1 MESGFCI
8 EILSAGHPPCL
19 MALPPGA
26 LVVGRSPRS
35 CRLVV
40 PDPRVSRVHLL
51 IRRDA
56 NRGITIIDLYS
67 ANGTLLAG
75 RPLPPGIAFHWLI
88 DQPVKIGGTALV
100 LRYGLAGYP
109 VAR

>member
-19 MALPPGA
+19 MALPPGT

-56 NRGITIIDLYS
+56 EVGITVVDLYS
-67 ANGTLLAG
+67 ANGTTLEGRRLL
-75 RPLPPGIAFHWLI
+75 PGIAFHWLI
-88 DQPVKIGGTALV
+88 DQTVKIGGTALV
-100 LRYGLAGYP
+100 LRYHAARSLTAG
-109 VAR
+109 